1 MNPATPCWP
10 PAPPAQP
17 DWPQPWF
24 AHVAHAGQRALAAV
38 QAGQPLPAALNA
50 AWAAAL
56 QAAEPAAG
64 PAAAQA
70 AAVQTAAALT
80 AAPVR
85 FVPQASLP
93 PGQAYEDFIHARRE
107 VPTREGWHDFFNAL
121 VWQALPHS
129 KLRMNALQA
138 AEIARHGVQAR
149 RGPVR
154 DALTLL
160 DENGA
165 LLYAPDALWQAL
177 AQRRWADLFGP
188 LRPLWAQA
196 ALLLPGHAVLEK
208 LLTPYKSI
216 TAHVWRVALPFDPQG
231 DLRALDSWLA
241 ADLQPAKLAT
251 KPFVPLPVL
260 GVPGW
265 WPANQAASFYADAQ
279 VFRPLRPR
287 P

>member
-1 MNPATPCWP
+1 MHAASSHWP
-10 PAPPAQP
+10 PAPNDQP
-17 DWPQPWF
+17 DWRQPWF
-24 AHVAHAGQRALAAV
+24 SHVAQAGRHALTAV
-38 QAGQPLPAALNA
+38 QDGQPLPTALNT
-50 AWAAAL
+50 AWATAL
-56 QAAEPAAG
+56 QATG
-64 PAAAQA
+64 
-70 AAVQTAAALT
+70 LT
-80 AAPVR
+80 APPVR
-85 FVPQASLP
+85 FVPQTDLP
-93 PGQAYEDFIHARRE
+93 TGQAYEDFIYTRRE

-121 VWQALPHS
+121 IWQRLPLS

-138 AEIARHGVQAR
+138 AEIAHHGVQSR

-165 LLYAPDALWQAL
+165 LLYAPDTLWQAL

-188 LRPLWAQA
+188 LRPLWTQA

-231 DLRALDSWLA
+231 DLRALDNWLA
-241 ADLQPAKLAT
+241 NDLQPAKLAT
-251 KPFVPLPVL
+251 KPFLPLPVL

-265 WPANQAASFYADAQ
+265 WPGNQAASFYADAQ
-279 VFRPLRPR
+279 VFRPLRSNP
-287 P
+287 